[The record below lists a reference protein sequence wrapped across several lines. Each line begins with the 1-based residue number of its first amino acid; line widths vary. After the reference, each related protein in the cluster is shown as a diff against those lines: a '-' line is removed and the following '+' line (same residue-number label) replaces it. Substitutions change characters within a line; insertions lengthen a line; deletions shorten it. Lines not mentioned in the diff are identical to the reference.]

1 MRCARVK
8 PMENPP
14 GYRPGQLLGF
24 VTAGERRER
33 NLLIAPSGL
42 VVLTSSA
49 VPSFVLNVVFVLEW

>member
-1 MRCARVK
+1 
-8 PMENPP
+8 MENPP